1 VLIQLSEKKK
11 ERIYDFEK
19 ITQMGP
25 DVRESV
31 LCKTA
36 FA

>member
-11 ERIYDFEK
+11 RIYDFEK
-19 ITQMGP
+19 ITQMEP